1 MQLLSWPNN
10 QSFCSTYVRPSQRC
24 IEKSFAFELNGF
36 YFWFLISIV
45 NKLSSRARIWTR
57 AAGWEARSRPLCYA
71 LRLGLQNS
79 SVSKFQFL
87 SNFLRNFLSSPIVP
101 ILTLWEAFNYFEFFA
116 EVKLGNEKL
125 QGRHNFQDSTVS
137 PITLPLKF
145 CRKPSRKWSNGEG
158 KKKFRELSFNRKFPR
173 VLFCRELWSF

>member
-1 MQLLSWPNN
+1 MVSTVKRWLGSWFDLKN
-10 QSFCSTYVRPSQRC
+10 SKYARPR
-24 IEKSFAFELNGF
+24 FEALTDS
-36 YFWFLISIV
+36 WAV
-45 NKLSSRARIWTR
+45 W
-57 AAGWEARSRPLCYA
+57 SRPLCCA

-125 QGRHNFQDSTVS
+125 QSRHNFKNSTVS